1 MSDRYAA
8 LRQAAESNIDILE
21 YISGY
26 EPGDIDGDTVELRF
40 EDESGCDTGCDV
52 SIVSQCQSAAGVMR
66 LLLAEREADKA
77 RIAQLETERDA
88 LREGE
93 MGDATHSNT
102 RAAADIYFQLVEE
115 CNIPAGGSLVEY
127 VDDLR
132 DRIAELESLKV
143 KLPQRYSMLHRLD
156 FDEPYHT
163 EMVYKQSEVLEALA
177 AAGITLET
185 GV

>member
-8 LRQAAESNIDILE
+8 LRQAAEKAGGGEWRAFIDVKSKTYSVHTL
-21 YISGY
+21 GDNRCGDVVNW
-26 EPGDIDGDTVELRF
+26 PGFDG
-40 EDESGCDTGCDV
+40 
-52 SIVSQCQSAAGVMR
+52 QKSAAAKAR
-66 LLLAEREADKA
+66 FIAAANPEAILALLAEREADKA
-77 RIAQLETERDA
+77 RISQLEAERDA

-132 DRIAELESLKV
+132 DRIAKLESRKV
-143 KLPQRYSMLHRLD
+143 KLPT
-156 FDEPYHT
+156 FDGYVPHIAREL
-163 EMVYKQSEVLEALA
+163 QA
-177 AAGITLET
+177 AFRIACEREGITLET
-185 GV
+185 GE